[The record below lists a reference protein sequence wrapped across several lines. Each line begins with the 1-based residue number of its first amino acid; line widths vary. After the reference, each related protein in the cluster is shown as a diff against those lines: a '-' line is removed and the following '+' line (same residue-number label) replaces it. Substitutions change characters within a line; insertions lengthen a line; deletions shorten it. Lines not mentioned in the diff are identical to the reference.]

1 MSDRN
6 EERNESRPADGDAVM
21 IYFNPELLQTLA
33 DKSAERRRNFEELR
47 ACAEDGD
54 LDAAYRLGRAYAAG
68 SDGAPKDEDAA
79 FHWYKRA
86 AAGDHI
92 AAQFALGQC
101 YARGTGTEKD
111 VNRAVEL
118 FTETA
123 EQGYA
128 PEIGR
133 AHV

>member
-54 LDAAYRLGRAYAAG
+54 LDVSKGKL
-68 SDGAPKDEDAA
+68 
-79 FHWYKRA
+79 
-86 AAGDHI
+86 
-92 AAQFALGQC
+92 
-101 YARGTGTEKD
+101 
-111 VNRAVEL
+111 
-118 FTETA
+118 
-123 EQGYA
+123 
-128 PEIGR
+128 IG
-133 AHV
+133 